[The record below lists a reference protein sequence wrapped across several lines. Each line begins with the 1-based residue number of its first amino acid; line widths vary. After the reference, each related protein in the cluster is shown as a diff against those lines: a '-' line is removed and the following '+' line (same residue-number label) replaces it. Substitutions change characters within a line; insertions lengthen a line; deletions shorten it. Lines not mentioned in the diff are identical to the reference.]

1 MPNDQ
6 QVYGGVEY
14 SVTVKWPLDFAFVAD
29 GPGPVAL
36 TPGMTLGPY
45 ETYSATFECAGIE
58 ASGSENDVEVE
69 GTFTEAVTGR
79 TESPRAQATVVRV
92 ELKAK
97 KTAPANVC
105 VNRHRFGVYE
115 VVDCWHE
122 PGFPG
127 VVWTLE
133 GGGTT
138 NNALE
143 GFVENQTGK
152 GVLRCPLTDNG
163 ATLKVSCGDA
173 DYWPTIQIVEPDDVV
188 AEKVDYRI
196 SDRRPAGAAGGISLV
211 TSLYVHPKDVNFE
224 EIALEEIPWEQG
236 GSVSGYYAQPSKLA
250 DRYHDRNHGA
260 GHWHDVTDG
269 NFWWKDG
276 AGSKAIT
283 NWFAGTKIWDAPI
296 GWNVKG
302 KKFGYDYV
310 KMIGSSS
317 SFQQMFTIEA
327 DGTFRLD
334 KFGRWVSRGVCP
346 DGEAPDDAQ
355 ILLDGGERNLAEDTE
370 RWINENNQGESVTIW
385 W

>member
-1 MPNDQ
+1 MKKQILAILAAFTCAMADAHEVARLVQLEVARPNGYD
-6 QVYGGVEY
+6 VA
-14 SVTVKWPLDFAFVAD
+14 SVHKLRLPEIKRRLGNLGRKVV
-29 GPGPVAL
+29 VVRRQR
-36 TPGMTLGPY
+36 TP
-45 ETYSATFECAGIE
+45 
-58 ASGSENDVEVE
+58 SGSTALSLSHRQIESN
-69 GTFTEAVTGR
+69 GGR
-79 TESPRAQATVVRV
+79 MGNSTKQIS
-92 ELKAK
+92 EL
-97 KTAPANVC
+97 
-105 VNRHRFGVYE
+105 
-115 VVDCWHE
+115 VDCWHE

-173 DYWPTIQIVEPDDVV
+173 DYWPTIQIVEPNDVV
-188 AEKVDYRI
+188 AEKVDYRL
-196 SDRRPAGAAGGISLV
+196 SDGRPAGASGGISLV

>member
-1 MPNDQ
+1 MR
-6 QVYGGVEY
+6 
-14 SVTVKWPLDFAFVAD
+14 
-29 GPGPVAL
+29 
-36 TPGMTLGPY
+36 
-45 ETYSATFECAGIE
+45 
-58 ASGSENDVEVE
+58 
-69 GTFTEAVTGR
+69 GR
-79 TESPRAQATVVRV
+79 RGERAQTTVVRV

-97 KTAPANVC
+97 KTAPANAC

-115 VVDCWHE
+115 LVDCWHE

-173 DYWPTIQIVEPDDVV
+173 DYWPTIQIVEPNDVV
-188 AEKVDYRI
+188 AEKVDYRL
-196 SDRRPAGAAGGISLV
+196 SDGRPAGASGGISLV

-224 EIALEEIPWEQG
+224 EIALEEIPWPQG
-236 GSVSGYYAQPSKLA
+236 GSVSGYYAQPSKLV
-250 DRYHDRNHGA
+250 DRFHDRDHGA
-260 GHWHDVTDG
+260 GKWRAVKTG
-269 NFWWKDG
+269 NFWWRDV
-276 AGSKAIT
+276 AGSRAIT
-283 NWFAGTKIWDAPI
+283 NWCEGVKVWDVPI

-302 KKFGYDYV
+302 TTDDSEHA

-317 SFQQMFTIEA
+317 SFQQTFTIGS

-334 KFGRWVSRGVCP
+334 KFGRWVSRGISTNPNGP
-346 DGEAPDDAQ
+346 DNGA
-355 ILLDGGERNLAEDTE
+355 IFLDGDVRNLVEDIE
-370 RWINENNQGESVTIW
+370 RWREEDNQGEDVEILP
-385 W
+385 